1 MSSASM
7 NSARTANNRWG
18 RLLESTRRN
27 PKRTDIAITALL
39 TVGCALSNVA
49 TWAVLKESDRGRVA
63 WWSIPLLFLALV
75 PNMWRRNH
83 PELAMLATMLF
94 IAGAAAGRVPD
105 GFILVIAIWIAIY
118 SVGAYGGKWRD
129 VARVIV
135 IIATSVLVIV
145 ISRQE
150 DPNLSAAEITVTLVI
165 NLFYAA
171 TAWLFGET
179 MRFRRSQTQDLRTRT
194 DELELRTQELETRTT
209 ELEAERETNAKRA
222 VLDERVRIARELHDV
237 VAHHVSLMGVQ
248 ASAARHV
255 LTRDPDKAAG
265 ALSHIESSSREAV
278 EELQRLLG
286 FLRNEETIDSIDPQP
301 SLARISELIATG
313 EQSGL
318 RITTEITGI
327 SPSESLQSSVELSA
341 FRIVQEALTNVRKH
355 AGPSDV
361 SITIHASKDQL
372 NLRIGNCPPA
382 KDWTAPTHPSTSH
395 HGITGM
401 RERVR
406 LVGGTLKTGATP
418 EGGWEVVAILPTR
431 APSLTGTPT

>member
-1 MSSASM
+1 M
-7 NSARTANNRWG
+7 NNSFTGTGNRWV

-27 PKRTDIAITALL
+27 PKRTDVAITMILM
-39 TVGCALSNVA
+39 VGCALSNAA
-49 TWAVLKESDRGRVA
+49 TWAVLKQSDRDTVA

-75 PNMWRRNH
+75 PNMWRRSH
-83 PELAMLATMLF
+83 PELSMLAITLF
-94 IAGAAAGRVPD
+94 ITVAAAGHVPD

-118 SVGAYGGKWRD
+118 SVGAYGRNYRNS
-129 VARVIV
+129 ARVVV
-135 IIATSVLVIV
+135 ILVTSILVIA
-145 ISRQE
+145 ISDQE
-150 DPNLSAAEITVTLVI
+150 DPNLSAAEISVTLFI
-165 NLFYAA
+165 NLFYAVS
-171 TAWLFGET
+171 AWLFGET
-179 MRFRRSQTQDLRTRT
+179 MRFRRTQTEDLRTRT
-194 DELELRTQELETRTT
+194 DELETRTRELETRTI

-265 ALSHIESSSREAV
+265 ALNHIETSSREAV

-301 SLARISELIATG
+301 SLARINELIETG

-318 RITTEITGI
+318 RITTDIADVANIATAG
-327 SPSESLQSSVELSA
+327 SLQSSVDLSA

-361 SITIHASKDQL
+361 SVSIHASKDQL
-372 NLRIGNCPPA
+372 NLRIVNGPPA
-382 KDWTAPTHPSTSH
+382 NDWKVPTQTSALH

-401 RERVR
+401 RERAR
-406 LVGGTLKTGATP
+406 LVGGTLRTGATSV
-418 EGGWEVVAILPTR
+418 GGWEVVANLPTR
-431 APSLTGTPT
+431 APIAAGTRT